1 MITLLATIILLIV
14 GITLANVLFW
24 PRVRGGVT
32 ATAAGRIS
40 VLIPARN
47 EEANLPACLDSV
59 LAQGAIV
66 AEVLVCDDHSTDGT
80 ARVIAAVTARDGRV
94 RCVSARPLEAGW
106 TGKNFA
112 CWQLAG
118 AARGERLLFLDA
130 DARLMPGAIAALDA
144 EMTRRRLD
152 FLSCWPGLEM
162 VTFWER
168 LLMPM
173 LNYVVFSIYP
183 APLSLFFSYPSLA
196 LAHGACL
203 FFDRRSYFDLGG
215 HSAVRDQIFEDT
227 RLAQRWR
234 EEGRAGLCLDGQR
247 TVRVRMYEDLA
258 GIWQGFLKNFYPAF
272 QRESSF
278 WAFIVYHFV
287 FMLLPFLLLILVA
300 EPRLWL
306 AAGGIVLVRLMLAW
320 RFGHPPW
327 SAFGHP
333 LAQAMFLALGL
344 TSWWRC
350 RTGRGVSWKGR
361 EYHSRS
367 SSARAAEVADR
378 QG

>member
-1 MITLLATIILLIV
+1 MITLLATIVLLIA

-24 PRVRGGVT
+24 PKVRGGTMV
-32 ATAAGRIS
+32 AEMAGVVS

-47 EEANLPACLDSV
+47 EEGNLPACLDSV

-66 AEVLVCDDHSTDGT
+66 GEILIYDDHSTDET
-80 ARVIAAVTARDGRV
+80 ARVIAGMMARDTRV
-94 RCVSARPLEAGW
+94 RSVPVRPLEAGW

-118 AARGERLLFLDA
+118 AAGGKRLLFLDA
-130 DARLMPGAIAALDA
+130 DARLLPGAIVALET
-144 EMTRRRLD
+144 EMTRRRLE

-183 APLSLFFSYPSLA
+183 GPLSLFFSYPSLA

-203 FFDRRSYFDLGG
+203 FFDRRSYFELGG

-227 RLAQRWR
+227 RLAQLWR

-258 GIWQGFLKNFYPAF
+258 GIWLGFLKNFYPAF
-272 QRESSF
+272 QRQSSF
-278 WAFIVYHFV
+278 WAFIIYHFV
-287 FMLLPFLLLILVA
+287 FMLLPFLLLIVIDDW
-300 EPRLWL
+300 RLWL
-306 AAGGIVLVRLMLAW
+306 VAGGIVLVRLMLAW
-320 RFGHPPW
+320 RFGHPGW

-333 LAQAMFLALGL
+333 LAQGMFLALGL

-350 RTGRGVSWKGR
+350 RSGRGVSWKGR
-361 EYHSRS
+361 DYHTRS
-367 SSARAAEVADR
+367 NSL
-378 QG
+378 